1 MAIRNRTQVERKAK
15 PAARAAELPMPQND
29 LDVGSSAAHDR
40 ASTLRMQGAEARLV
54 ARRSGSLAPPTAT
67 SFREIDVTTLMT
79 ERGTLNGAL
88 APWRISDG
96 HLLAYAV
103 AQAAAVHPEVA
114 AFYEEIDGS
123 PHRIEPARIGLGL
136 AVDVEPRRAGRVL
149 LVPVIRSADDLSF
162 PEFMTAWDDLVER
175 ARTGRLTPDDLA
187 GGTITLTNPETLGT
201 TASIPRLMAG
211 QGTIVATGAIRQV
224 DGRQIMTFSTTYDR
238 RVIQGAQSG
247 RFLATIDELLQG
259 SDGFYDYVAA
269 SLGLPRPRGA
279 AVAGGLTP
287 EAIDQAGSVPA
298 DVATAMALVHAYR
311 TVGHR
316 AAHLAPD
323 LHAPELGARPEG
335 QELRALEAEAAPPQ
349 A

>member
-1 MAIRNRTQVERKAK
+1 
-15 PAARAAELPMPQND
+15 
-29 LDVGSSAAHDR
+29 
-40 ASTLRMQGAEARLV
+40 
-54 ARRSGSLAPPTAT
+54 
-67 SFREIDVTTLMT
+67 MT

-279 AVAGGLTP
+279 AVAGGLEP
-287 EAIDQAGSVPA
+287 GMPAVMRHEGALVEADHEKLVLPVDLDILPVQLDRRHLYLAGSPFPC
-298 DVATAMALVHAYR
+298 
-311 TVGHR
+311 
-316 AAHLAPD
+316 APGRSVIRD
-323 LHAPELGARPEG
+323 S
-335 QELRALEAEAAPPQ
+335 
-349 A
+349 